1 MSDDTGI
8 QSVTLHYATGGSD
21 SYNTTS
27 MVDNGQGAYSGT
39 IPGTSVTQNGLLYY
53 IVSEDVLGY
62 ISTSDT
68 LGASVNFGSGAL
80 TTNSASGSA
89 YSTGLPID
97 AWRMLSI
104 PAVLNETGLIQVL
117 DELGTQ
123 DNTIWRVFRWDKVSS
138 TYKDNPVDL
147 NSTESYWIYQTVEDN
162 LSLDTPAGKTGDML
176 GTEITLDAGWNFIGS
191 PYPFKVSIELDQV
204 QFYGPLTYGLSGE
217 NWSPVVSELDPWNGY
232 VVYNRTSGQQTI
244 TLDPSISSSTT
255 VARQVDENGWIMS
268 LSVDDGVHADHFNT
282 FGSLETAED
291 DLEWHD
297 NPEIRSPG
305 PGVSL
310 FFKMENESMEL
321 TSDIRSLDQE
331 LKVWDAYVRSETD
344 SEVDLTW
351 NIVQDPSSD
360 MDIRLV
366 DLNTRKVMDIRN
378 EQQFSLGV
386 IDHRYDRR
394 MKIIAGEESEV
405 AARIGDILSMIPE
418 ELSISGNYP
427 NPFNPSTTI
436 RFGLPEPSK
445 IRMTIV
451 NIKGQEIAELINT
464 WQDMGRHEV
473 IWDGK
478 SSDGSSLASGIYFV
492 LINDGKNYT
501 THKVML
507 LK

>member
-1 MSDDTGI
+1 
-8 QSVTLHYATGGSD
+8 
-21 SYNTTS
+21 
-27 MVDNGQGAYSGT
+27 
-39 IPGTSVTQNGLLYY
+39 
-53 IVSEDVLGY
+53 
-62 ISTSDT
+62 
-68 LGASVNFGSGAL
+68 
-80 TTNSASGSA
+80 
-89 YSTGLPID
+89 
-97 AWRMLSI
+97 
-104 PAVLNETGLIQVL
+104 
-117 DELGTQ
+117 
-123 DNTIWRVFRWDKVSS
+123 
-138 TYKDNPVDL
+138 
-147 NSTESYWIYQTVEDN
+147 
-162 LSLDTPAGKTGDML
+162 
-176 GTEITLDAGWNFIGS
+176 
-191 PYPFKVSIELDQV
+191 
-204 QFYGPLTYGLSGE
+204 
-217 NWSPVVSELDPWNGY
+217 
-232 VVYNRTSGQQTI
+232 
-244 TLDPSISSSTT
+244 
-255 VARQVDENGWIMS
+255 
-268 LSVDDGVHADHFNT
+268 
-282 FGSLETAED
+282 
-291 DLEWHD
+291 
-297 NPEIRSPG
+297 
-305 PGVSL
+305 
-310 FFKMENESMEL
+310 MEL

-331 LKVWDAYVRSETD
+331 LKVWDAYVRSDTD

-351 NIVQDPSSD
+351 SIVQDPSSD

-366 DLNTRKVMDIRN
+366 DLNTRKIMDVRN
-378 EQQFSLGV
+378 EEYLSLGV

-394 MKIIAGEESEV
+394 VKIIAGEESEV

>member
-1 MSDDTGI
+1 
-8 QSVTLHYATGGSD
+8 
-21 SYNTTS
+21 
-27 MVDNGQGAYSGT
+27 
-39 IPGTSVTQNGLLYY
+39 
-53 IVSEDVLGY
+53 
-62 ISTSDT
+62 
-68 LGASVNFGSGAL
+68 
-80 TTNSASGSA
+80 
-89 YSTGLPID
+89 
-97 AWRMLSI
+97 
-104 PAVLNETGLIQVL
+104 
-117 DELGTQ
+117 
-123 DNTIWRVFRWDKVSS
+123 
-138 TYKDNPVDL
+138 
-147 NSTESYWIYQTVEDN
+147 
-162 LSLDTPAGKTGDML
+162 
-176 GTEITLDAGWNFIGS
+176 
-191 PYPFKVSIELDQV
+191 
-204 QFYGPLTYGLSGE
+204 
-217 NWSPVVSELDPWNGY
+217 
-232 VVYNRTSGQQTI
+232 
-244 TLDPSISSSTT
+244 
-255 VARQVDENGWIMS
+255 MS

-305 PGVSL
+305 LGVSL
-310 FFKMENESMEL
+310 FFKMENESLEL
-321 TSDIRSLDQE
+321 TSDMRSLDQE

-351 NIVQDPSSD
+351 SMVQEPSPD
-360 MDIRLV
+360 MVIRLV

-405 AARIGDILSMIPE
+405 AARISDVLSMIPD
-418 ELSISGNYP
+418 ELSITGNYP
-427 NPFNPSTTI
+427 NPFNPSTII

-451 NIKGQEIAELINT
+451 NIKGQEIVELINT

-478 SSDGSSLASGIYFV
+478 SSDGSSLASGIYFA
-492 LINDGKNYT
+492 LINDGKNYS